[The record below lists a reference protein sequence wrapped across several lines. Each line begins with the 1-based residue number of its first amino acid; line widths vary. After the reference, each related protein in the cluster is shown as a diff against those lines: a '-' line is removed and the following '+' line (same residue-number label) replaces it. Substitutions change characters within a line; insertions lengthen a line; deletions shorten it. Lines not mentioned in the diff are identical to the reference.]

1 MKMQNIMEQA
11 KKMQNKIKKMQDEL
25 ADKEVEASVGGGMVK
40 AVVNGKQQLLS
51 LEIEKEVV
59 DPEDVGMLQD
69 LIVSA
74 VNEALSKANNMAG
87 SEMQKLTSGM
97 GLPPGLL

>member
-74 VNEALSKANNMAG
+74 VNEALTKANNMAG